1 MSTTYENKL
10 AILAELWMEHRN
22 DEDFKDF
29 FEYNDLGMP
38 LAYALNEKIV
48 EGGDLAAAFIN
59 ETFDL
64 LLVGLEISSEN
75 AYEDLAHLFDE
86 AEDEGTVEADGD
98 K

>member
-1 MSTTYENKL
+1 MSTSYENKI
-10 AILAELWMEHRN
+10 AILSELWMEHRN
-22 DEDFKDF
+22 DEDFEDF

-48 EGGDLAAAFIN
+48 VGTELTAAFIN

-64 LLVGLEISSEN
+64 LLIGLDVSNEN

-86 AEDEGTVEADGD
+86 AEDEGTVENNGD